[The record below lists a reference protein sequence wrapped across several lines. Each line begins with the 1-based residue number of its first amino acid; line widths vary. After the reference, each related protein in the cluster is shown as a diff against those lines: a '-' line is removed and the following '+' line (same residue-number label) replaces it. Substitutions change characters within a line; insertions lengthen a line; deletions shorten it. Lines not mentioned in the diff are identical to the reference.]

1 LNLPVGSQ
9 WGPNA
14 SAVRQEYLDAV
25 QVARGGIPMAPAPVR
40 RRVKEGKDRKDEEED
55 EGERI
60 RRLIMP
66 HLTQIY

>member
-1 LNLPVGSQ
+1 M
-9 WGPNA
+9 
-14 SAVRQEYLDAV
+14 

-40 RRVKEGKDRKDEEED
+40 RRVREGQDGKDGEDEEED

-66 HLTQIY
+66 HSTQIY

>member
-1 LNLPVGSQ
+1 M
-9 WGPNA
+9 
-14 SAVRQEYLDAV
+14 

-40 RRVKEGKDRKDEEED
+40 RRVREGKDGKDEEED